1 LAKLPS
7 AAGQQE
13 MVNLASLRTTP
24 IALRRELAK
33 AFDES
38 VARFGVLLTSNQIVQ
53 QYDRYNLSVDADTDT
68 QQALG
73 ALLDSLEKPTQAE
86 VQTTNDKR

>member
-7 AAGQQE
+7 ATGQQE
-13 MVNLASLRTTP
+13 MANLATLRTTP

-38 VARFGVLLTSNQIVQ
+38 IARFGVLLTSDQIVA
-53 QYDRYNLSVDADTDT
+53 QYERYNLSVDADTDT
-68 QQALG
+68 QQVLG
-73 ALLDSLEKPTQAE
+73 LLLDSLEKPTREKTQ
-86 VQTTNDKR
+86 VTKDK